1 VKGFLV
7 DTCAVFEFTKQS
19 PNLGLVSWLARVD
32 SSIVYLSAISIGEL
46 RYGISV
52 LTNHKRRSALE
63 RWLRADV
70 LAEFNGRIL
79 SFNGDVAERW
89 GRLRADARKRGTPL
103 PVIDAMI
110 AATAAHYNL
119 GVVTRNESDFEQMGI
134 DVINPWS

>member
-1 VKGFLV
+1 MKGFLV